1 MPHKAT
7 FCRDLRSGKIVHF
20 CRKTGRT
27 RQIAAMDG
35 SRLVVKKRVFYY
47 RLDSFLANEHN
58 SGHSF
63 AVFRTGAD
71 SRTANEH
78 NSDHFSLSGHVRGS
92 DSGFPRRR

>member
-1 MPHKAT
+1 
-7 FCRDLRSGKIVHF
+7 
-20 CRKTGRT
+20 
-27 RQIAAMDG
+27 MDG
-35 SRLVVKKRVFYY
+35 SQMVVENRVFYY